1 MSSIALMLSL
11 VLAAAPPP
19 LEAGAAASNIT
30 PPLGTLVVGGFA
42 PYPAQ
47 HVHDES
53 LNTSTIAAG

>member
-1 MSSIALMLSL
+1 MSPTPLMFIL
-11 VLAAAPPP
+11 VRAAPPPP